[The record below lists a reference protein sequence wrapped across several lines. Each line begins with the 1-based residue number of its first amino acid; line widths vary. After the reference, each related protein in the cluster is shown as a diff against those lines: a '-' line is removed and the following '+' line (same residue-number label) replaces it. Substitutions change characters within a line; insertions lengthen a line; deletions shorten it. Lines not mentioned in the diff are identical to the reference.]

1 MNEDDSPHATAQ
13 DLQDLIRQIRVRDQR
28 MAILENQMRQM
39 RSDYK
44 RLRED
49 MLPAIRMAKDA
60 QKPLPQLS
68 DTGAGSS
75 QSRQVALS
83 PTGQHHQT
91 LPTPSTP
98 APLSSSLGGSAN
110 SAPAGT
116 AVPITPSVMTS
127 QNPPAGQALPTGP
140 SNQSGPTPPGGPG
153 VKRQYSLRKIL
164 RDGTPQGSSPTR
176 TTHNV
181 QGPQEKADRHGRQDR
196 APEQTIDPAGAAERA
211 VAASSHMNMLNSAI
225 SASAAGTPSGLHG
238 PINNYASPK
247 IPSPTSPRGAGQGG
261 MIPMSRHNP
270 SSGQSQVRKDQKE
283 FAITTEWEFRNSVFG
298 VPKDEG
304 GRTLPDFSKLPT
316 RGDPSSDR
324 GVYYHESDGGT
335 TPIEDDRSIS
345 VKEERNASTSAGAR
359 GNLGEEP
366 LKKRKGVEIFKSF
379 RVGIDDTC
387 SSILPEAL
395 AKYRITA
402 PWQQYALVIVYPG
415 GERALG
421 PEEKPLTV
429 YKLLDRYTTKP
440 MFMLRKLAADGSL
453 GEYVLPVPGGVL

>member
-1 MNEDDSPHATAQ
+1 
-13 DLQDLIRQIRVRDQR
+13 
-28 MAILENQMRQM
+28 MRQM

-68 DTGAGSS
+68 DTGAGPS
-75 QSRQVALS
+75 QSRQAALS
-83 PTGQHHQT
+83 PTGQHHQA

-98 APLSSSLGGSAN
+98 APLSSSLGGSAT

-116 AVPITPSVMTS
+116 AVPITPSGLTS
-127 QNPPAGQALPTGP
+127 QNPPAGQALPTGA

-176 TTHNV
+176 TTHNS
-181 QGPQEKADRHGRQDR
+181 QPPQDKPDRHGRKDR
-196 APEQTIDPAGAAERA
+196 AAEQTIDPAGAAERA

-238 PINNYASPK
+238 PISNYASPK
-247 IPSPTSPRGAGQGG
+247 VPSPTSPRGAGHSAK
-261 MIPMSRHNP
+261 IPMSRHNP
-270 SSGQSQVRKDQKE
+270 SSSQSQVRKDQKE
-283 FAITTEWEFRNSVFG
+283 FAITTEWEFRNSIFG
-298 VPKDEG
+298 VPKGEG
-304 GRTLPDFSKLPT
+304 GRTLPDFSKLDT
-316 RGDPSSDR
+316 RGDPSSER
-324 GVYYHESDGGT
+324 GVYYHESDGGN
-335 TPIEDDRSIS
+335 TPIDEERSVS
-345 VKEERNASTSAGAR
+345 VKEDHGANKNTGAIASP
-359 GNLGEEP
+359 GEEP
-366 LKKRKGVEIFKSF
+366 LKRKKGVEIFKSF

-387 SSILPEAL
+387 RSILPEAL

-402 PWQQYALVIVYPG
+402 PWQHYALVIVYGG

-421 PEEKPLTV
+421 PDEKPLTV
-429 YKLLDRYTTKP
+429 YKQLDRFATKP